1 VLVSRAS
8 KSKEPAVKSPLMYL
22 AAVLAALVPAL
33 SGAQTIVDEWPNVK
47 APAAPAL
54 KPATVDPKTT
64 ALLMLDFVAPNCNPR
79 PRCLA
84 SVPGAK
90 KLLAEARARGMTV
103 AHATTTATTA
113 ADILPDLA
121 PLAGEPVVA
130 SGVDKFR
137 NTELEKILKDK
148 GIQHVI
154 AIGTAAHGAVMN
166 TASGAVLRGMKVILP
181 VDGMSASDPF
191 PEQYVA
197 WHLANAPII
206 GPNVT
211 LTKFDILKF

>member
-1 VLVSRAS
+1 M
-8 KSKEPAVKSPLMYL
+8 KSPLMHL
-22 AAVLAALVPAL
+22 AAAVAALIPAL

-47 APAAPAL
+47 APPAPAL
-54 KPATVDPKTT
+54 KPVTVDPKTT

-90 KLLAEARARGMTV
+90 KLLAEARARGMMV
-103 AHATTTATTA
+103 AHATTTATKA
-113 ADILPDLA
+113 ADILPDLS
-121 PLAGEPVVA
+121 PKGDEPVVS

-154 AIGTAAHGAVMN
+154 AIGTAAHGAVMY

-181 VDGMSASDPF
+181 VDGMSANDPF

-197 WHLANAPII
+197 WHLTNAPVI

-211 LTKFDILKF
+211 LTKFELLKF

>member
-1 VLVSRAS
+1 M
-8 KSKEPAVKSPLMYL
+8 KSPLLTL
-22 AAVLAALVPAL
+22 AAAVAALLPAL
-33 SGAQTIVDEWPNVK
+33 TAAAQTIVDEWPNVK
-47 APAAPAL
+47 APPAPAL
-54 KPATVDPKTT
+54 KPVTVDPKTT

-79 PRCLA
+79 PRCVA

-90 KLLAEARARGMTV
+90 KLLEEARARGMTI
-103 AHATTTATTA
+103 AHATTSATKA

-121 PLAGEPVVA
+121 PKGDEPVVS

-154 AIGTAAHGAVMN
+154 AIGTAAHGAVMY

-181 VDGMSASDPF
+181 VDGMSANDPF

-197 WHLANAPII
+197 WHLTNAPVI

-211 LTKFDILKF
+211 LTKFELLKF

>member
-1 VLVSRAS
+1 MVSTMHT
-8 KSKEPAVKSPLMYL
+8 EPST
-22 AAVLAALVPAL
+22 
-33 SGAQTIVDEWPNVK
+33 SIQ
-47 APAAPAL
+47 
-54 KPATVDPKTT
+54 PKGTCSQ
-64 ALLMLDFVAPNCNPR
+64 A
-79 PRCLA
+79 
-84 SVPGAK
+84 
-90 KLLAEARARGMTV
+90 
-103 AHATTTATTA
+103 TATKA

-121 PLAGEPVVA
+121 PKGDEPVVS

-154 AIGTAAHGAVMN
+154 AIGTAAHGAVMY

-181 VDGMSASDPF
+181 VDGMSANDPF

-197 WHLANAPII
+197 WHMVNAPVI

-211 LTKFDILKF
+211 LTKFDLLKF

>member
-1 VLVSRAS
+1 M
-8 KSKEPAVKSPLMYL
+8 KSPLMHL
-22 AAVLAALVPAL
+22 AAAVAALVPAL
-33 SGAQTIVDEWPNVK
+33 SFATTIIDEWPNVK
-47 APAAPAL
+47 APPAPAL
-54 KPATVDPKTT
+54 KPVTVDPKTT

-84 SVPGAK
+84 SVPAAK

-103 AHATTTATTA
+103 AHATTSATKA
-113 ADILPDLA
+113 ADILPDLT
-121 PLAGEPVVA
+121 PLADEPVVT

-154 AIGTAAHGAVMN
+154 TIGTAAHGAVMY

-181 VDGMSASDPF
+181 VDGMSANDPF

-197 WHLANAPII
+197 WHMTNAPVI

-211 LTKFDILKF
+211 LTKFDLLKF

>member
-1 VLVSRAS
+1 M
-8 KSKEPAVKSPLMYL
+8 KSPLMHL
-22 AAVLAALVPAL
+22 AAALAAIVPAL

-47 APAAPAL
+47 APPAPAL
-54 KPATVDPKTT
+54 KPVTVDPKTT

-84 SVPGAK
+84 SVPAAK

-103 AHATTTATTA
+103 AHATTSATKA

-121 PLAGEPVVA
+121 PLADEPVVT

-154 AIGTAAHGAVMN
+154 TIGTAAHGAVMY

-181 VDGMSASDPF
+181 VDGMSANDPF

-197 WHLANAPII
+197 WHMTNAPVI

-211 LTKFDILKF
+211 LTKFDLLKF

>member
-1 VLVSRAS
+1 
-8 KSKEPAVKSPLMYL
+8 VKSPLMYL

>member
-1 VLVSRAS
+1 
-8 KSKEPAVKSPLMYL
+8 VKSPLL
-22 AAVLAALVPAL
+22 HIAAALAALVPAL
-33 SGAQTIVDEWPNVK
+33 SSAMTVVDEWPNVK
-47 APAAPAL
+47 APPAPAL
-54 KPATVDPKTT
+54 KPVTVDPKTT

-79 PRCLA
+79 PRCVA
-84 SVPGAK
+84 SVPSAK
-90 KLLAEARARGMTV
+90 KLLEEARSRGMTI
-103 AHATTTATTA
+103 AHATTSATKV

-121 PLAGEPVVA
+121 PKGDEPVVS

-154 AIGTAAHGAVMN
+154 TIGTAAHGAVMY

-181 VDGMSASDPF
+181 VDGMSANDPF

-197 WHLANAPII
+197 WHMTNAPVI

-211 LTKFDILKF
+211 LTKFELLKF

>member
-1 VLVSRAS
+1 
-8 KSKEPAVKSPLMYL
+8 MHL
-22 AAVLAALVPAL
+22 AAALAALVPAL
-33 SGAQTIVDEWPNVK
+33 SVAATIVDEWPNVK
-47 APAAPAL
+47 APPAPAL
-54 KPATVDPKTT
+54 KPVTVDPKTT

-79 PRCLA
+79 PRCVA
-84 SVPGAK
+84 SVPAAK
-90 KLLAEARARGMTV
+90 KLLEEARARGMMV
-103 AHATTTATTA
+103 AHATTSATKA

-121 PLAGEPVVA
+121 PKGDEPVVS

-154 AIGTAAHGAVMN
+154 AIGTAAHGAVMY

-181 VDGMSASDPF
+181 VDGMSANDAF

-197 WHLANAPII
+197 WHLTNAPVI

-211 LTKFDILKF
+211 LTKFELLKF

>member
-1 VLVSRAS
+1 M
-8 KSKEPAVKSPLMYL
+8 KSPLMHL
-22 AAVLAALVPAL
+22 AAALAAIVPAL

-47 APAAPAL
+47 APPAPAL
-54 KPATVDPKTT
+54 KPVTVDPKTT

-84 SVPGAK
+84 SVPAAK

-103 AHATTTATTA
+103 AHATTSATKA

-121 PLAGEPVVA
+121 PLADEPVVT

-154 AIGTAAHGAVMN
+154 TIGTAAHGAVMY

-181 VDGMSASDPF
+181 VDGMSANDAF

-197 WHLANAPII
+197 WHLTNAPVI

-211 LTKFDILKF
+211 LTKFELLKF

>member
-1 VLVSRAS
+1 
-8 KSKEPAVKSPLMYL
+8 VKSPLMHL
-22 AAVLAALVPAL
+22 AAALAALIPAL
-33 SGAQTIVDEWPNVK
+33 SSAQTIVDEWPNVK
-47 APAAPAL
+47 APPAPAL
-54 KPATVDPKTT
+54 KPVTVDPKTT

-90 KLLAEARARGMTV
+90 KLLGEARARGMTV
-103 AHATTTATTA
+103 AHATTSATKA

-121 PLAGEPVVA
+121 PKGDEPVVS

-148 GIQHVI
+148 GIQHII
-154 AIGTAAHGAVMN
+154 AIGTAAHGAVMY

-181 VDGMSASDPF
+181 VDGMSANDPF

-197 WHLANAPII
+197 WHLTNAPVI

-211 LTKFDILKF
+211 LTKFDLLKF

>member
-1 VLVSRAS
+1 M
-8 KSKEPAVKSPLMYL
+8 KSPLLTL
-22 AAVLAALVPAL
+22 AAAVTALLPAL
-33 SGAQTIVDEWPNVK
+33 ASAAQTIVDEWPNVK
-47 APAAPAL
+47 VPPAPAL
-54 KPATVDPKTT
+54 KPVTIDPKTT

-79 PRCLA
+79 PRCVA

-90 KLLAEARARGMTV
+90 KLLEEARARGMTI
-103 AHATTTATTA
+103 AHATTSATKA

-121 PLAGEPVVA
+121 PKGDEPVVS

-154 AIGTAAHGAVMN
+154 AIGTAAHGAVMY

-181 VDGMSASDPF
+181 VDGMSANDPF

-197 WHLANAPII
+197 WHMTNAPVI

-211 LTKFDILKF
+211 LTKFDLLKF

>member
-1 VLVSRAS
+1 M
-8 KSKEPAVKSPLMYL
+8 KSPLMHL
-22 AAVLAALVPAL
+22 AAALAALVPAL
-33 SGAQTIVDEWPNVK
+33 SSATTIVDEWPNVK
-47 APAAPAL
+47 APPAPAL
-54 KPATVDPKTT
+54 KPVTVDPKTT

-79 PRCLA
+79 PRCVA
-84 SVPGAK
+84 SVPSAK
-90 KLLAEARARGMTV
+90 KLLEEARSRGMTI
-103 AHATTTATTA
+103 AHATTSATKVT
-113 ADILPDLA
+113 DILPDLA
-121 PLAGEPVVA
+121 PLADEPVVS

-154 AIGTAAHGAVMN
+154 TIGTAAHGAVMY

-181 VDGMSASDPF
+181 VDGVSANDAF

-197 WHLANAPII
+197 WHLTNAPVI

-211 LTKFDILKF
+211 LTKFELLKF

>member
-1 VLVSRAS
+1 
-8 KSKEPAVKSPLMYL
+8 VKSPLMHL
-22 AAVLAALVPAL
+22 AAALAALVPAL
-33 SGAQTIVDEWPNVK
+33 SAATTIVDEWPNVK
-47 APAAPAL
+47 APPAPAL
-54 KPATVDPKTT
+54 KPVVVDPKTT

-79 PRCLA
+79 PRCIA

-90 KLLAEARARGMTV
+90 KLLTEARARGMTV
-103 AHATTTATTA
+103 AHATTSATKA

-121 PLAGEPVVA
+121 PLADEPVVS

-154 AIGTAAHGAVMN
+154 TIGTAAHGAVMY

-181 VDGMSASDPF
+181 VDGMSANDAF

-197 WHLANAPII
+197 WHLTNAPVI

-211 LTKFDILKF
+211 LTKFELLKF

>member
-1 VLVSRAS
+1 
-8 KSKEPAVKSPLMYL
+8 VKSPLMHL
-22 AAVLAALVPAL
+22 AAALAALVPAL
-33 SGAQTIVDEWPNVK
+33 SSATTIVDEWPNVK
-47 APAAPAL
+47 APPAPAL
-54 KPATVDPKTT
+54 KPVTVDPKST

-84 SVPGAK
+84 SVPSAK
-90 KLLAEARARGMTV
+90 KLLEQARSRGMTI
-103 AHATTTATTA
+103 AHATTSATKV

-121 PLAGEPVVA
+121 PKGDEPVVS

-154 AIGTAAHGAVMN
+154 VIGTAAHGAVMY

-181 VDGMSASDPF
+181 VDGMSANDPF

-197 WHLANAPII
+197 WHMTNAPVV

-211 LTKFDILKF
+211 LTKFDLLKF

>member
-1 VLVSRAS
+1 M
-8 KSKEPAVKSPLMYL
+8 KSPLLHL
-22 AAVLAALVPAL
+22 AAALTALIPAL

-47 APAAPAL
+47 VPAAPAL
-54 KPATVDPKTT
+54 KPVTVDPKTT

-84 SVPGAK
+84 SVPAAK
-90 KLLAEARARGMTV
+90 KLLEEARVRGMMV
-103 AHATTTATTA
+103 AHATTSATKA

-121 PLAGEPVVA
+121 PKGDEPVVS

-137 NTELEKILKDK
+137 NTDLEKILKDK

-154 AIGTAAHGAVMN
+154 TIGTAAHGAVMY
-166 TASGAVLRGMKVILP
+166 TGSGAVLRGMKVILP
-181 VDGMSASDPF
+181 VDGMSANDPF

-197 WHLANAPII
+197 WHMTNAPVI

-211 LTKFDILKF
+211 LTKFELLKF

>member
-1 VLVSRAS
+1 M
-8 KSKEPAVKSPLMYL
+8 KSPLMHL
-22 AAVLAALVPAL
+22 AAALAALIPAL
-33 SGAQTIVDEWPNVK
+33 SSAQTIVDEWPNVK
-47 APAAPAL
+47 APPAPAL
-54 KPATVDPKTT
+54 KPVTVDPKTT

-90 KLLAEARARGMTV
+90 KLLGEARARGMTV
-103 AHATTTATTA
+103 AHATTSATKA

-121 PLAGEPVVA
+121 PKGDEPVVS

-148 GIQHVI
+148 GIQHII
-154 AIGTAAHGAVMN
+154 AIGTAAHGAVMY

-181 VDGMSASDPF
+181 VDGMSANDPF

-197 WHLANAPII
+197 WHLTNAPVI

-211 LTKFDILKF
+211 LTKFDLLKF

>member
-1 VLVSRAS
+1 M
-8 KSKEPAVKSPLMYL
+8 KSPLMPL
-22 AAVLAALVPAL
+22 AAALAALIPAL
-33 SGAQTIVDEWPNVK
+33 AGAQTIVDEWPNVK
-47 APAAPAL
+47 APPAPAL
-54 KPATVDPKTT
+54 KPVTVDPKTT

-79 PRCLA
+79 PRCVA

-90 KLLAEARARGMTV
+90 KLLAEARARGMTI
-103 AHATTTATTA
+103 AHATTLATKA

-121 PLAGEPVVA
+121 PKGDEPVVS

-154 AIGTAAHGAVMN
+154 AIGTAAHGAVMY
-166 TASGAVLRGMKVILP
+166 TASGAVLRGMKAIIP
-181 VDGMSASDPF
+181 VDGMSANDPF

-197 WHLANAPII
+197 WHLTNAPVI

-211 LTKFDILKF
+211 LTKFELLKF

>member
-1 VLVSRAS
+1 M
-8 KSKEPAVKSPLMYL
+8 KSPLMPL
-22 AAVLAALVPAL
+22 AAALAALIPAL
-33 SGAQTIVDEWPNVK
+33 AGAQTIVDEWPNVK
-47 APAAPAL
+47 APPAPAL
-54 KPATVDPKTT
+54 KPVTVDPKTT

-79 PRCLA
+79 PRCVA

-90 KLLAEARARGMTV
+90 KLLEEARARGMTV
-103 AHATTTATTA
+103 AHATTLATKA

-121 PLAGEPVVA
+121 PKGDEPVVS

-154 AIGTAAHGAVMN
+154 AIGTAAHGAVMY
-166 TASGAVLRGMKVILP
+166 TASGAVLRGMKAIIP
-181 VDGMSASDPF
+181 VDGMSANDPF

-197 WHLANAPII
+197 WHLTNAPVI

-211 LTKFDILKF
+211 LTKFELLKF